1 MLLNKELIKYQDK
14 LFWVYRKVKQGLV
27 NESSIQDLKDFWM
40 CDTILKQ
47 KTPQG
52 EVFIFLREIPEA
64 EIVS

>member
-14 LFWVYRKVKQGLV
+14 LFWVYRKIKQELV
-27 NESSIQDLKDFWM
+27 NEKYIQDLREFWM
-40 CDTILKQ
+40 CDIILKQ

-64 EIVS
+64 VIVS

>member
-14 LFWVYRKVKQGLV
+14 LFWVYRKIKQELV
-27 NESSIQDLKDFWM
+27 NEKYIQDLREVWM
-40 CDTILKQ
+40 CDIILKQ

-64 EIVS
+64 VIVS